1 MSKKFVLAFAVIC
14 MMVSAPAMA
23 SMHPNSAV
31 DGLAH
36 FMWHLQMT
44 SQAAMTGN
52 WPAFFSLF
60 VEQSVC
66 ATTSWMTFIFTPMG
80 LALAVSAVATTLI
93 MFTKRAIQ
101 KEARTW
107 QKHFQAKTVPYSH

>member
-1 MSKKFVLAFAVIC
+1 
-14 MMVSAPAMA
+14 
-23 SMHPNSAV
+23 
-31 DGLAH
+31 
-36 FMWHLQMT
+36 
-44 SQAAMTGN
+44 
-52 WPAFFSLF
+52 
-60 VEQSVC
+60 
-66 ATTSWMTFIFTPMG
+66 MG